1 MRLALTR
8 DRAGGVREEKNCAA
22 WFKTQIEARLC
33 GAEADMPAEE
43 GWARITAVKELK
55 GDVRA
60 PPRARCA
67 SRAHARRRAST
78 AALAH
83 AALRCS
89 TRQRRRLTRARAARC
104 VQASLSTRK
113 GNKKVAV
120 YDLVLTLEWSGHDT
134 ASDTH
139 AKGELKLSEFASA
152 NDEDEFVCAVTVE
165 GKGAPQEA
173 LRKRVATLRAAVVR
187 DLLAVAQE
195 MLLQ

>member
-1 MRLALTR
+1 MRRRVRFAL
-8 DRAGGVREEKNCAA
+8 
-22 WFKTQIEARLC
+22 
-33 GAEADMPAEE
+33 
-43 GWARITAVKELK
+43 
-55 GDVRA
+55 
-60 PPRARCA
+60 
-67 SRAHARRRAST
+67 RAHARGCASA
-78 AALAH
+78 AALACT
-83 AALRCS
+83 ALRCAAPRAGAALS
-89 TRQRRRLTRARAARC
+89 RARGALC

-120 YDLVLTLEWSGHDT
+120 YDLVLTLEWSGHDA